1 MLTIFHNPFCK
12 KSRAGLQ
19 YLKESGRSYTIVEYL
34 KHPIPEQVIER
45 LLVKLNLKPHELIRT
60 QEEYY
65 KKHIRG
71 KHFEDHELIR
81 ILFENPKLLRRPVVE
96 GKFRA
101 VIADPAENI
110 DLIRE

>member
-1 MLTIFHNPFCK
+1 MLTIFHNPSCK
-12 KSRAGLQ
+12 KSREGLQ
-19 YLKESGRSYTIVEYL
+19 YLKDSGRSYTVVEYL
-34 KHPIPEQVIER
+34 KHPVTEQVIER
-45 LLVKLNLKPHELIRT
+45 LLVKLNCKVHELIRT

-71 KHFEDHELIR
+71 KHFEEHELIR
-81 ILFENPKLLRRPVVE
+81 ILVENPRLIRRPIVE

-101 VIADPAENI
+101 VVADPASNI